1 MRNMLLMSVAAVA
14 LIAGSG
20 FASAQG
26 PNQSREGS
34 SPAPAAQP
42 SAPAEKMAPV
52 KGAAETKTPAS
63 GLKAGQAE
71 QRMAP
76 GVGQME
82 QKAAPGIKAG
92 QAEQMQPKRANPQ
105 QVQDNTK
112 DGMKPKSMGSDTQ
125 SQVKPDGKTSL
136 DAKTD
141 GKPTPDVKADTKSA
155 EKVGDA
161 EDVEHR
167 AGRSFRRGD
176 SVNRTAHYD
185 PKRHQAAERAAGGER
200 QLLDL
205 GWQPGVG
212 QRSLLSGA
220 DGTRADSAAL
230 AGVSVLPGR
239 QPDHRR
245 QPADA
250 PDRSRPRRLMTLDV
264 ACVQGRPMA
273 ALLFWPWGNRA
284 VQRSRDCESRVTDW

>member
-42 SAPAEKMAPV
+42 SAPAEKITPV

-112 DGMKPKSMGSDTQ
+112 DGMKPKSMGADTQ
-125 SQVKPDGKTSL
+125 SQIKPDGKTSL
-136 DAKTD
+136 DAKAD

-161 EDVEHR
+161 KTLSTGQD
-167 AGRSFRRGD
+167 
-176 SVNRTAHYD
+176 
-185 PKRHQAAERAAGGER
+185 AA
-200 QLLDL
+200 
-205 GWQPGVG
+205 
-212 QRSLLSGA
+212 SGA
-220 DGTRADSAAL
+220 ATLSTEQRTTIRN
-230 AGVSVLPGR
+230 VIRQQSV
-239 QPDHRR
+239 QP
-245 QPADA
+245 
-250 PDRSRPRRLMTLDV
+250 V
-264 ACVQGRPMA
+264 ANVNFSISVG
-273 ALLFWPWGNRA
+273 
-284 VQRSRDCESRVTDW
+284 SRVSDNVHFYPVPMELVQIQPHWRGYQFFLVGNQIIVVNPQTHQIVAVLDA